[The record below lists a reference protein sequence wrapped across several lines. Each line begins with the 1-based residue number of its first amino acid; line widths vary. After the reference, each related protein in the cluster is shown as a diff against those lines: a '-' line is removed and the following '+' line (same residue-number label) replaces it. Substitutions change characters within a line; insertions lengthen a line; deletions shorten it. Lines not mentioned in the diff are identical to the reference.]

1 MAPST
6 NRNTSKDEQ
15 FTDVLAEF
23 SRTFGSRSSKYPN
36 VRCISKAAL
45 IKELLELRNRLAQ
58 PIAKGASGQALLER
72 LVKSG
77 LVHPVALTD
86 TDRGQSADRFFSIGL
101 NESDSEL
108 EPIEL
113 LQAMVPEGTICY
125 FTAVQMHE
133 LSTQMPPH
141 HHIARIVDTSPRP
154 GKLRNDVP
162 LPRPTNTAPTRR
174 RDRLGRRQFHYRG
187 TPYYITTR
195 GRRRVPGIQKRFYT
209 NKTVFSVT
217 TYEQTLLDTLDRPLS
232 CGGSSVVF
240 EAWNRGSREL
250 DQDRLLHYLKA
261 IRDHRLTR
269 RVGYMLLEHLEH
281 KPEERLKNYL
291 HRIRRQTTN
300 EDTVSIISLLPGYE
314 YAHTNSD
321 WRLEVP

>member
-6 NRNTSKDEQ
+6 NRNTSKDDH

-23 SRTFGSRSSKYPN
+23 SRTFGSRSSKYSN

-45 IKELLELRNRLAQ
+45 IKELLDLRSRLTH
-58 PIAKGASGQALLER
+58 PTAKATSGQALLEC

-101 NESDSEL
+101 NETNSEL

-113 LQAMVPEGTICY
+113 LQAMVPEGAICY
-125 FTAVQMHE
+125 FTAVHIHE
-133 LSTQMPPH
+133 LSTQIPSH
-141 HHIARIVDTSPRP
+141 HHIARIVDATPRP
-154 GKLRNDVP
+154 GKLRNDAP
-162 LPRPTNTAPTRR
+162 LPRPTNVAPSQR
-174 RDRLGRRQFHYRG
+174 RDRLGQRQFHYRG

-195 GRRRVPGIQKRFYT
+195 GRKRVPGIQKRFYT

-281 KPEERLKNYL
+281 KPEDRLKNYL
-291 HRIRRQTTN
+291 HRIRQQTTN
-300 EDTVSIISLLPGYE
+300 ENTVPIISLLPGFE
-314 YAHTNSD
+314 YAHTHPD
-321 WRLEVP
+321 WRLKVP